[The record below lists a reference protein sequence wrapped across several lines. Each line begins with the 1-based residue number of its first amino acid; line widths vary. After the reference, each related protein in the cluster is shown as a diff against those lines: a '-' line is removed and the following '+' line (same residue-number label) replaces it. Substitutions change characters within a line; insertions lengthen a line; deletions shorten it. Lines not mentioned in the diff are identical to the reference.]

1 MSENKIKIS
10 IVVPVYNVERYLE
23 QCLDSLI
30 NQTLK
35 DIEIICVNDGS
46 TDDSLCILKRYAEV
60 DDRILI
66 VSKVNSGYGHTMNTG
81 MAMAKGEYLAIVE
94 SDDFVVPEMFEKLYD
109 AAISND
115 LDIARGHFYYYNSK
129 ENKKNKADLSWVQ
142 TNKVFSPLEDFS
154 PFYQPP
160 SIWAAIFRV
169 SLLKK
174 ENIRFL
180 ETPGASFQDTSFA
193 FKAYACANRFMMLDE
208 AFLFYRIDNEASSIN
223 STAKVFCVC
232 DEYDE
237 IIKFVSKKNLHQKL
251 GSLVPKLQYGTY
263 KWNYER
269 LPMPQRYSFLKKW
282 SKELRGFILT
292 GQIAKGLYTKKELK
306 RIYTI
311 AFFPWIY
318 KNRGNL

>member
-109 AAISND
+109 AAI
-115 LDIARGHFYYYNSK
+115 RM
-129 ENKKNKADLSWVQ
+129 
-142 TNKVFSPLEDFS
+142 
-154 PFYQPP
+154 
-160 SIWAAIFRV
+160 IWILQEGIF
-169 SLLKK
+169 
-174 ENIRFL
+174 
-180 ETPGASFQDTSFA
+180 
-193 FKAYACANRFMMLDE
+193 
-208 AFLFYRIDNEASSIN
+208 
-223 STAKVFCVC
+223 
-232 DEYDE
+232 
-237 IIKFVSKKNLHQKL
+237 III
-251 GSLVPKLQYGTY
+251 T
-263 KWNYER
+263 
-269 LPMPQRYSFLKKW
+269 
-282 SKELRGFILT
+282 
-292 GQIAKGLYTKKELK
+292 LK
-306 RIYTI
+306 RIKRIRLTCQG
-311 AFFPWIY
+311 Y
-318 KNRGNL
+318 KLIKCLAR